1 MTDSPRENR
10 EEIEITDVDGVG
22 NGSPPMAS
30 DAQGLSCDQC
40 QAAIPRGEEIRT
52 ENAVFC
58 PGCFEEIKRVLQDSL
73 ADQSQNINYLGAVAG
88 GLLGGLLAALV
99 WWGFVTVTNIQ
110 FGLVAV
116 IIGWA
121 AGKGVMILSG
131 YKRALS
137 LQLIA
142 VGLTVLSY
150 GMATYWVSRTFIHQ
164 YFAENDMVGS
174 LPLFP
179 DPTLFLD
186 VVTSGFEFFDVIFL
200 AIALWQAWKMPA
212 PVVLNTGN

>member
-1 MTDSPRENR
+1 MTDSYPENR
-10 EEIEITDVDGVG
+10 EEVEITAADGVE
-22 NGSPPMAS
+22 NDSPPKAEETEVLNC
-30 DAQGLSCDQC
+30 AQC
-40 QAAIPRGEEIRT
+40 QVTITGGEEIRT
-52 ENAVFC
+52 DNAVFC
-58 PGCFEEIKRVLQDSL
+58 PRCYDDIKNVLHDSL
-73 ADQSQNINYLGAVAG
+73 AEQSQNINYPGAVAG
-88 GLLGGLLAALV
+88 GLLGGLMAALI

-121 AGKGVMILSG
+121 AGKGVLILSG
-131 YKRALS
+131 HKRAQS

-142 VGLTVLSY
+142 VGLTLISY

-164 YFAENDMVGS
+164 YFAENDLVGS

-179 DPTLFLD
+179 PPALFMD
-186 VVTSGFEFFDVIFL
+186 VVSTGFQLFDVIFL

-212 PVVLNTGN
+212 PFVLKTGD